1 MWYVSLILSLG
12 GQKET
17 GLCEFEANV
26 VYIASSRPAL
36 QGYRFYLLKKKKNVN
51 RFPKIPS
58 QCPPSYQQYRFE
70 LALGGCDLIGVK
82 MCK

>member
-36 QGYRFYLLKKKKNVN
+36 QGYRFYLLKKKECEQ
-51 RFPKIPS
+51 IPQNS
-58 QCPPSYQQYRFE
+58 QSVSPQLPTVQ
-70 LALGGCDLIGVK
+70 I
-82 MCK
+82 